1 MKKEY
6 VVKSLT
12 EDLAEIGVVGGIVI
26 EEKGNRIT
34 DLAEIEKQ
42 VLGLIHNIPHIDEAM
57 LYAEIHA
64 YSGDVDKVIKDL
76 ISKKRITKNKKS
88 NGYWYDPV

>member
-1 MKKEY
+1 MLMKKEY

-42 VLGLIHNIPHIDEAM
+42 VFRIDSQ
-57 LYAEIHA
+57 YTT
-64 YSGDVDKVIKDL
+64 Y
-76 ISKKRITKNKKS
+76 R
-88 NGYWYDPV
+88 